1 MADKEG
7 LKSLK
12 DGKHVEAVRP
22 MVKLS
27 QKQRK
32 QMKGT
37 TPVNILAPK
46 TPPPSNCPWFQNASQ
61 TALASSPPNLAL
73 SEASAPSTF
82 PSPSSPPAEVPRMI
96 DILRFE
102 EQKVQNLEKVKP
114 KALHIINMEDKAIE
128 ELLKFYN
135 AEDNPEERITACRIL
150 PEAYAAPVWKKKH

>member
-1 MADKEG
+1 MADQEG
-7 LKSLK
+7 LKHPK
-12 DGKHVEAVRP
+12 DAKHVEVVRP

-32 QMKGT
+32 QMKAT
-37 TPVNILAPK
+37 TPA
-46 TPPPSNCPWFQNASQ
+46 Q
-61 TALASSPPNLAL
+61 ASSPPGL
-73 SEASAPSTF
+73 SLGEAIAPSTF

-114 KALHIINMEDKAIE
+114 KALHIINLEDKAIE
-128 ELLKFYN
+128 ELLRFYN